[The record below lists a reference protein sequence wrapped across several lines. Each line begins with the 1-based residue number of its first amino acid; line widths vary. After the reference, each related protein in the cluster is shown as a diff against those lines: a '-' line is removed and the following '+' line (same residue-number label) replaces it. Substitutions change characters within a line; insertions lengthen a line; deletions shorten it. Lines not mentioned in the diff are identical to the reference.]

1 MKRTLLLVSF
11 RYLLSHP
18 LHACLSMMG
27 ICLGVAVVVAIDLSN
42 YSAKAAFALST
53 DAIAGKA
60 THYISSDSGGLSEE
74 IYRKL
79 RFDLSGQWIAP
90 IIESGP
96 IESVQEP
103 SIDDPIASRRWTLVG
118 IDPLSEQ
125 PFRSYL
131 DSRDLN
137 VIGRLMSEAN
147 TVLMARQSAYK
158 SNLNLDDQLTLN
170 IRGENKSV
178 KIVGWLTPDNSVSK
192 VATADLII
200 SDISTAQELLR
211 SQGLISRIDLI
222 IPKGQ
227 LGTQVV
233 DIIINSLP
241 DNAHLL
247 TSSSRSESVTQL
259 TNAFELNLTALSLLT
274 LLVGS
279 FLIYNT
285 VTFSVVRRRNLIG
298 ILRAI
303 GVTRSEI
310 FMVIVVEAFIL
321 GLVST
326 VIGIGL

>member
-1 MKRTLLLVSF
+1 M
-11 RYLLSHP
+11 
-18 LHACLSMMG
+18 
-27 ICLGVAVVVAIDLSN
+27 
-42 YSAKAAFALST
+42 
-53 DAIAGKA
+53 
-60 THYISSDSGGLSEE
+60 
-74 IYRKL
+74 
-79 RFDLSGQWIAP
+79 
-90 IIESGP
+90 
-96 IESVQEP
+96 
-103 SIDDPIASRRWTLVG
+103 G

-233 DIIINSLP
+233 DRSGEYCDRNWTRNS
-241 DNAHLL
+241 
-247 TSSSRSESVTQL
+247 VG
-259 TNAFELNLTALSLLT
+259 LS
-274 LLVGS
+274 GDRYS
-279 FLIYNT
+279 NPEY
-285 VTFSVVRRRNLIG
+285 
-298 ILRAI
+298 
-303 GVTRSEI
+303 
-310 FMVIVVEAFIL
+310 
-321 GLVST
+321 
-326 VIGIGL
+326 